1 MKKTLVAI
9 AALAAVTGAMAEVT
23 ISGMMEIGV
32 SDTRNVDSNVGVKT
46 TTIGDTNGNNV
57 INIVAKEDLGS
68 GMAADIQYGFGTSGD
83 NGGAYSN
90 YQTFA
95 GLSGGFGRLQA
106 GSFISPQFNVNAGGD
121 ATGAWSH
128 STAWVNQATT
138 KTTRANEFFPANQ
151 LQYSLPTFVPGLGLA
166 VTRKFG
172 ETAGSSVGSADTIS
186 ASYATG
192 PFSLAY
198 ANTRSKFSTTATD
211 VAQGWNA
218 TYDFGAAKVYFL
230 STSLK
235 QGSNDT
241 ITGMSYGV
249 SAPVGAFTL
258 VAQIAS
264 ATGVPSSYAAG
275 YQSVNATTGAAST
288 VAAATTAASTVDQS
302 DYTLQARYSF
312 SKRTTAVASTAR
324 RSGWSG
330 TTGAAAKAGDTFTVN
345 KIYLQHT
352 F

>member
-1 MKKTLVAI
+1 MKKTLVAV
-9 AALAAVTGAMAEVT
+9 AALAAVTGAMAQVT

-32 SDTRNVDSNVGVKT
+32 SDTKNVTSNVGVKT

-57 INIVAKEDLGS
+57 INIVAKEDLDG
-68 GMAADIQYGFGTSGD
+68 GMSADIQYGFGSSGD
-83 NGGAYSN
+83 NGGTYTN

-95 GLSGGFGRLQA
+95 GLSGGFGRIQA

-151 LQYSLPTFVPGLGLA
+151 LQYSLPTLVPGLGLSI
-166 VTRKFG
+166 TRKFG
-172 ETAGSSVGSADTIS
+172 ETAGSSVGSADSYS
-186 ASYATG
+186 ASYAVG
-192 PFSLAY
+192 AFSTALSL
-198 ANTRSKFSTTATD
+198 TRSKFSTTATD
-211 VAQGWNA
+211 VARGWNA

-249 SAPVGAFTL
+249 SAPMGAFTL

-264 ATGVPSSYAAG
+264 ATGSPSTYAAG
-275 YQSVNATTGAAST
+275 SNAADATTGVATATAA
-288 VAAATTAASTVDQS
+288 VTTAASTVDQS

-324 RSGWSG
+324 RSGWNG
-330 TTGAAAKAGDTFTVN
+330 TTAAAGDTSTVN

>member
-1 MKKTLVAI
+1 MKKTLVAV

-32 SDTRNVDSNVGVKT
+32 SDTKNVTSGVGVKT
-46 TTIGDTNGNNV
+46 STIGDTNGNNV

-68 GMAADIQYGFGTSGD
+68 GMAADIQYGFGTTGD
-83 NGGAYSN
+83 NGLLYQN

-95 GLSGGFGRLQA
+95 GLSGDFGRIQA
-106 GSFISPQFNVNAGGD
+106 GSFISPQFTVNAGGD

-128 STAWVNQATT
+128 STAWINQATT
-138 KTTRANEFFPANQ
+138 KSTRDNEFFPANQ

-172 ETAGSSVGSADTIS
+172 ETAGSNVGTADSIS
-186 ASYATG
+186 ASYSTG

-198 ANTRSKFSTTATD
+198 ANTRSKFSITETD

-235 QGSNDT
+235 QGSADK

-264 ATGVPSSYAAG
+264 ATGVPSSYDAAVS
-275 YQSVNATTGAAST
+275 SVASDGTVSGTAAT
-288 VAAATTAASTVDQS
+288 TTAASTVDQS

-312 SKRTTAVASTAR
+312 SKRTTAVAQTAR
-324 RSGWSG
+324 RSGWNG
-330 TTGAAAKAGDTFTVN
+330 TTAGSGDTSTIN

>member
-1 MKKTLVAI
+1 LEKIEMKKTLVAV
-9 AALAAVTGAMAEVT
+9 AALMVATGAMAEVT

-32 SDTRNVDSNVGVKT
+32 SDTKNVTSNVGVKT
-46 TTIGDTNGNNV
+46 TAIGDNNGNNV

-83 NGGAYSN
+83 NGAMYSN

-95 GLSGGFGRLQA
+95 GLSGGFGRIQA

-166 VTRKFG
+166 LTRKFG
-172 ETAGSSVGSADTIS
+172 ETAGSNVGTADTIS

-192 PFSLAY
+192 PFTLAY
-198 ANTRSKFSTTATD
+198 ANTRSKFSVTETD

-218 TYDFGAAKVYFL
+218 TYDFGVAKVYFL

-235 QGSNDT
+235 QGSADA
-241 ITGMSYGV
+241 ITGMSYGI
-249 SAPVGAFTL
+249 SAPVGAFTF

-264 ATGVPSSYAAG
+264 ASGVPSSFTANA
-275 YQSVNATTGAAST
+275 VNATTTGFTASS
-288 VAAATTAASTVDQS
+288 TTAASTVDQS

-312 SKRTTAVASTAR
+312 SKRTTALVSTAR
-324 RSGWSG
+324 RSGWNG
-330 TTGAAAKAGDTFTVN
+330 TTAGAGDTSTVN
-345 KIYLQHT
+345 RIYLQHT

>member
-9 AALAAVTGAMAEVT
+9 AALAAATGAMAEVT
-23 ISGMMEIGV
+23 ISGMMEIGL
-32 SDTRNVDSNVGVKT
+32 SSTNNVTTNVGVKT
-46 TTIGDTNGNNV
+46 NTIGDTNGNNV
-57 INIVAKEDLGS
+57 INMVAKEDLGS
-68 GMAADIQYGFGTSGD
+68 GMAADIQYGFGSSGD
-83 NGGAYSN
+83 NATSYTN

-95 GLSGGFGRLQA
+95 GLSGGFGRIQA

-151 LQYSLPTFVPGLGLA
+151 LQYSLPTLVPGLGLSI
-166 VTRKFG
+166 TRKFG
-172 ETAGSSVGSADTIS
+172 ETAGSNVGSADSYS
-186 ASYATG
+186 ASYTTG
-192 PFSLAY
+192 PFSAAY
-198 ANTRSKFSTTATD
+198 AYTRSKFSTSATD

-218 TYDFGAAKVYFL
+218 TYDFGVAKVHFL

-235 QGSNDT
+235 QGSADA

-275 YQSVNATTGAAST
+275 YSSVSTSTGVSTATAA
-288 VAAATTAASTVDQS
+288 VTTAASTVDQS

-324 RSGWSG
+324 RSGWNG
-330 TTGAAAKAGDTFTVN
+330 TTAAAGDTSTVN
-345 KIYLQHT
+345 KIYLQHS

>member
-1 MKKTLVAI
+1 MKKTLVAV

-32 SDTRNVDSNVGVKT
+32 SDTKNVTTGVGVKT
-46 TTIGDTNGNNV
+46 STIGDTNGNNV

-68 GMAADIQYGFGTSGD
+68 GMAADIQYGFGSSGD
-83 NGGAYSN
+83 YGGTYTN

-95 GLSGGFGRLQA
+95 GLSGDFGRIQA
-106 GSFISPQFNVNAGGD
+106 GSFISPQFLVNAVGD

-172 ETAGSSVGSADTIS
+172 ETAGSNVGTADSIS
-186 ASYATG
+186 ASYSTG

-198 ANTRSKFSTTATD
+198 ANTRSKFSTTLTD

-235 QGSNDT
+235 QGSADK

-264 ATGVPSSYAAG
+264 ATGVPSSFTSA
-275 YQSVNATTGAAST
+275 AASST
-288 VAAATTAASTVDQS
+288 AFVAASTTAASTVINPTTPCKQDIHSASVQLPLRKPHVVQVG
-302 DYTLQARYSF
+302 TVQQQLLAILQP
-312 SKRTTAVASTAR
+312 
-324 RSGWSG
+324 
-330 TTGAAAKAGDTFTVN
+330 
-345 KIYLQHT
+345 
-352 F
+352 